1 VITYA
6 AYELQR
12 FQLTSLIVMTKGLG
26 KYISCEL
33 VEFINLFAEFLFRT
47 RYTWRVCAELLELQ
61 LVVFE
66 YFK

>member
-1 VITYA
+1 MITDS

-12 FQLTSLIVMTKGLG
+12 FQLTSLIVMSKGLG
-26 KYISCEL
+26 KHISCEL
-33 VEFINLFAEFLFRT
+33 IEFVNLFAEFSLRT
-47 RYTWRVCAELLELQ
+47 RDTWRVCAELLELE